1 MREMV
6 PKDSFSLLG
15 SVSGSESESLASLPP
30 WTSASASA
38 SAISMSAGADVA
50 AVGPGLPLPLTTREP
65 TSEDVVR
72 W

>member
-30 WTSASASA
+30 WTSVSASA
-38 SAISMSAGADVA
+38 SAISMSPGTDVVVA
-50 AVGPGLPLPLTTREP
+50 AGPVLPLPLTTREP
-65 TSEDVVR
+65 MSEDVVR
-72 W
+72 